1 MTEVDKDALR
11 EYLHWTKAL
20 LRSMETSLRGEDPAS
35 VWKYGGYK
43 AFARKY
49 NQICTEV
56 SQNVPLPPILD
67 MFDLEKMP
75 GA

>member
-1 MTEVDKDALR
+1 MTEANKDALR
-11 EYLHWTKAL
+11 EYLHWAKAL
-20 LRSMETSLRGEDPAS
+20 LRSMETSLRGEDPAN

-49 NQICTEV
+49 NQIRAEV